1 MRLCVH
7 VVTDILTI
15 TKENP
20 ILAYVLTEY
29 LVYIRNMLN
38 TNTQKLF

>member
-7 VVTDILTI
+7 VLTDKLMI
-15 TKENP
+15 TKENT
-20 ILAYVLTEY
+20 ILAFVLIKH
-29 LVYIRNMLN
+29 LMYIRNMLN